1 MNQPRLRLFVFAALL
16 FSALTSCEYWELKKG
31 AAQVKQIALLSVR
44 LNNASAASEDAT
56 HYPNINFVGEAFRSN
71 LIAEWSSQVPQVR
84 LFVVTNLS
92 PAGFGSG
99 LRSKLL
105 LDEDSLF
112 LRYNYDVR
120 KFSSNE
126 KARLAESLGAD
137 GYAILEGEASVWG
150 QGLSGTLKVYDKSNH
165 LVWKQGLKAVSTY
178 IIKDE
183 NSPYISDYDELLNT
197 LEKQRSHKTEILEVF
212 SELGR
217 NTAKSMAERFK
228 GYLKLFEKPAPPKPK
243 GK

>member
-1 MNQPRLRLFVFAALL
+1 MKTSRLLSLVLSGLL
-16 FSALTSCEYWELKKG
+16 FLSLVSCEYWELKKNAVG
-31 AAQVKQIALLSVR
+31 VKQIALLSVR
-44 LNNASAASEDAT
+44 LNNASTASDDST
-56 HYPNINFVGEAFRSN
+56 HYPNINFVGESFRSN
-71 LIAEWSSQVPQVR
+71 LIAEWTSQVPQVR
-84 LFVVTNLS
+84 LFLVTNLN
-92 PAGFGSG
+92 PAGFGSS

-105 LDEDSLF
+105 LNEDNLF
-112 LRYNYDVR
+112 LRHNYDIR

-126 KARLAESLGAD
+126 KARLAEALGAD
-137 GYAILEGEASVWG
+137 GYAVLEGEVSVWG
-150 QGLSGTLKVYDKSNH
+150 QDLEGTLKVYDKSNQ
-165 LVWKQGLKAVSTY
+165 LVWNQGLKVVSTY

-228 GYLKLFEKPAPPKPK
+228 GYLKLFEKPAPSKPR
-243 GK
+243 GR